1 MDFTAAASAA
11 RMWMA
16 SMTQIVL
23 FSTRKSTK
31 NTEKIG
37 KCTATLLETLNGF
50 IAFMKTQKLTSSQMN
65 EASSAM
71 HKGLCAGSS
80 ASAGH
85 IKILCSMVWGVLKRR
100 NFELLSLNYS
110 ENLKRNRVKNKG
122 SDKTALR
129 TFINKMWISN
139 SDSCKECGDDG
150 LLVVC
155 EMCPVKDCADSY
167 QVDLVYYARLTGL

>member
-1 MDFTAAASAA
+1 MPIQLTTFDIDFTAAASAA
-11 RMWMA
+11 RMSTNA
-16 SMTQIVL
+16 NERGVL
-23 FSTRKSTK
+23 FFDSKIYEEHGR
-31 NTEKIG
+31 KIG

-129 TFINKMWISN
+129 TFINKM
-139 SDSCKECGDDG
+139 
-150 LLVVC
+150 
-155 EMCPVKDCADSY
+155 
-167 QVDLVYYARLTGL
+167 